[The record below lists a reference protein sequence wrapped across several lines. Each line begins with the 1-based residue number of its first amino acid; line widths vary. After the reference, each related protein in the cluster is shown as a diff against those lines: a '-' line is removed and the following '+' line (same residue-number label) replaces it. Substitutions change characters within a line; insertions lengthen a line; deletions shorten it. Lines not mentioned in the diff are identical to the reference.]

1 MSQTCLPPGFRFH
14 PTDVEFVSYYL
25 KRKIMGKK
33 LFVEAISEVE
43 LYKFA
48 PWDLLINHKSCL
60 QSKDLEWFFFCPHD
74 KKNPKGSWTNRTTP
88 NGYWKTS
95 GKDGTIDLNSRI
107 VGLKKTLIFHE
118 GKAPKGNRTDW
129 VMYEYKMEDETLV
142 STGFSKDA
150 YVLSGLGPRIG
161 VEDSQ
166 VESSAWV
173 TAIVIREPSAPQQSV
188 QFSEHWT

>member
-1 MSQTCLPPGFRFH
+1 MLSLWLNLVPA
-14 PTDVEFVSYYL
+14 FVATFYVS
-25 KRKIMGKK
+25 
-33 LFVEAISEVE
+33 VQ
-43 LYKFA
+43 
-48 PWDLLINHKSCL
+48 INHKSCL

-142 STGFSKDA
+142 STGFSK
-150 YVLSGLGPRIG
+150 VLLTLI
-161 VEDSQ
+161 
-166 VESSAWV
+166 
-173 TAIVIREPSAPQQSV
+173 
-188 QFSEHWT
+188 